1 MRSLPVPQ
9 APWKALLVLMLLFSA
24 LPPQAEAQTQT
35 KTQKAQ
41 TKSKRKAKPRSKAKG
56 KTQPAEPEKTQEPQ
70 KAPEQDAPKALES
83 SQPKA
88 QEPEKA
94 QAPDKAQVPDKAQ
107 APTKAPL
114 QPKAQVQPKAPL
126 QPKTPEKVLPQ
137 SVVQEQERAEARSHM
152 RIGVALDLF
161 AEKAKLSGTQT
172 INTSP
177 RDESFDYGS
186 TTFLSATL
194 SMSVPAPI
202 AKERARIGGAV
213 RLFGNYSADGNHPF
227 GFGLFNQAFVTGEYG
242 LPVAD
247 KMEAVFGGRVGLSL
261 LIPGHEMSAEI
272 HRLQDQGVDVWGVPR
287 VGWLGGLSAGARR
300 RMSEHILLRA
310 DLSGQLEKL
319 YLFATSEDLGGL
331 QFDKHWSTLGL
342 RLGLTLG
349 VEFAL

>member
-1 MRSLPVPQ
+1 M
-9 APWKALLVLMLLFSA
+9 LMLLSCA
-24 LPPQAEAQTQT
+24 LPPRAEAAQT
-35 KTQKAQ
+35 KTQKKTQA
-41 TKSKRKAKPRSKAKG
+41 KAKPRSKTKG
-56 KTQPAEPEKTQEPQ
+56 KTKPTEQAKTPEPQ
-70 KAPEQDAPKALES
+70 NAPIQEAPKPLEPS
-83 SQPKA
+83 PPKA

-94 QAPDKAQVPDKAQ
+94 QVPDKAPAQ
-107 APTKAPL
+107 DKAQTPARAPL
-114 QPKAQVQPKAPL
+114 QPKAQVPPKP
-126 QPKTPEKVLPQ
+126 PEKVLPQ
-137 SVVQEQERAEARSHM
+137 SVVQEQERAEARSQM

-161 AEKAKLSGTQT
+161 TEKAKMSGTQT
-172 INTSP
+172 INASP

-186 TTFLSATL
+186 STFLSATL

-213 RLFGNYSADGNHPF
+213 RLFGNYSADGDHPF
-227 GFGLFNQAFVTGEYG
+227 GFGLLNQAFVTGEYG

-247 KMEAVFGGRVGLSL
+247 KMEVVFGARAGLSL
-261 LIPGHEMSAEI
+261 LIPGHELSAEI
-272 HRLQDQGVDVWGVPR
+272 HRLQDQGVGVLSVPR
-287 VGWLGGLSAGARR
+287 IGWLGGLSAGARR

-349 VEFAL
+349 VEFAI

>member
-1 MRSLPVPQ
+1 
-9 APWKALLVLMLLFSA
+9 MLLFCA
-24 LPPQAEAQTQT
+24 LPPRAEAQTQK
-35 KTQKAQ
+35 KTQKKTQ
-41 TKSKRKAKPRSKAKG
+41 GKAKSHSKTQG
-56 KTQPAEPEKTQEPQ
+56 KTKPSEQVKTPEPQNAPAQEAPKTQEP
-70 KAPEQDAPKALES
+70 E
-83 SQPKA
+83 
-88 QEPEKA
+88 
-94 QAPDKAQVPDKAQ
+94 KAQVPDKALTQ
-107 APTKAPL
+107 DKPLTPAKAPL
-114 QPKAQVQPKAPL
+114 QPKAQIPPKP
-126 QPKTPEKVLPQ
+126 PEKVLPQ
-137 SVVQEQERAEARSHM
+137 SVVQEQERAEARSQL

-161 AEKAKLSGTQT
+161 AERATMSGTQT

-177 RDESFDYGS
+177 RDESFDYS
-186 TTFLSATL
+186 SATFLSATL

-202 AKERARIGGAV
+202 AKDRARIGGAV
-213 RLFGNYSADGNHPF
+213 RLFGNYSADGDHPF

-247 KMEAVFGGRVGLSL
+247 RLEAVFGGRVGLSL

-272 HRLQDQGVDVWGVPR
+272 HRLQDQGVDVLSVPR

-300 RMSEHILLRA
+300 RMSDHILLRA

-331 QFDKHWSTLGL
+331 HFDKHWSTLGL

>member
-1 MRSLPVPQ
+1 M
-9 APWKALLVLMLLFSA
+9 MLLFA
-24 LPPQAEAQTQT
+24 VQPPRAEAETQT
-35 KTQKAQ
+35 KTQKK
-41 TKSKRKAKPRSKAKG
+41 TKGKTKPRSKTK
-56 KTQPAEPEKTQEPQ
+56 KQVQPSEPEKTQEPQ
-70 KAPEQDAPKALES
+70 TAPAQVTPKTQEP

-94 QAPDKAQVPDKAQ
+94 QVPEKAPASEKAQAPEKAQV
-107 APTKAPL
+107 PTKAPL
-114 QPKAQVQPKAPL
+114 QPKAQVQPKP
-126 QPKTPEKVLPQ
+126 PEKVLPQ
-137 SVVQEQERAEARSHM
+137 SVVQEQERAEARSRL

-161 AEKAKLSGTQT
+161 AEKAKMSGTQT

-186 TTFLSATL
+186 STFLSATL

-213 RLFGNYSADGNHPF
+213 RLFGNYSADGDHPF
-227 GFGLFNQAFVTGEYG
+227 GFGLFNQAFITGEYG

-261 LIPGHEMSAEI
+261 LVPGHEMSQEI
-272 HRLQDQGVDVWGVPR
+272 HRLQDQGVDVWSVPR

-300 RMSEHILLRA
+300 RMSDHILLRA
-310 DLSGQLEKL
+310 DLSGQFEKL
-319 YLFATSEDLGGL
+319 YLFATSEDLNGL
-331 QFDKHWSTLGL
+331 HFDKHWSTLGV
-342 RLGLTLG
+342 RLGFTLG